1 MGFGLGV
8 SPDQRAAE
16 SQIDEEMLALVTQ
29 LTNEINWYM
38 RERGLTRAD
47 LAARM
52 GVSPGRVSQIL
63 GGGENL
69 TLRTLAALSTA
80 LDARF
85 DIELSA
91 LKAEDAYTSAE
102 DAYTSRGT
110 ADAEAAP
117 AWNHHTLSRARHHE
131 NARISGSLRRR

>member
-1 MGFGLGV
+1 MGFGTGA
-8 SPDQRAAE
+8 SPDQRAIE
-16 SQIDEEMLALVTQ
+16 TQIDDEMLALVTQ
-29 LTNEINWYM
+29 LTNEINWHM

-80 LDARF
+80 LEARF

-91 LKAEDAYTSAE
+91 LKAGDS
-102 DAYTSRGT
+102 YTSRGT
-110 ADAEAAP
+110 AQAEAAP
-117 AWNHHTLSRARHHE
+117 TANHHGLSRTKHRQT
-131 NARISGSLRRR
+131 RLSR

>member
-16 SQIDEEMLALVTQ
+16 ARIDEEMLGLVTQ
-29 LTNEINWYM
+29 LTNEINWLM

-69 TLRTLAALSTA
+69 TLRTLAALGAA

-85 DIELSA
+85 GVELSS
-91 LKAEDAYTSAE
+91 LKAEDTYSSL
-102 DAYTSRGT
+102 DT
-110 ADAEAAP
+110 ADAEAAAAQSAP
-117 AWNHHTLSRARHHE
+117 GHRPILRAQHHE
-131 NARISGSLRRR
+131 NARNSGAPRRR

>member
-1 MGFGLGV
+1 MGSGTDV
-8 SPDQRAAE
+8 SPDRRATE
-16 SQIDEEMLALVTQ
+16 SQIEDELLALVTQ

-85 DIELSA
+85 DIELSP
-91 LKAEDAYTSAE
+91 LKGGDSFTGHGTTQAESAS
-102 DAYTSRGT
+102 AGNR
-110 ADAEAAP
+110 
-117 AWNHHTLSRARHHE
+117 HTLSRTTHREARLG
-131 NARISGSLRRR
+131 R

>member
-1 MGFGLGV
+1 MGFRTAAP
-8 SPDQRAAE
+8 PDQRATDT
-16 SQIDEEMLALVTQ
+16 QIEDEMLVLVTQ
-29 LTNEINWYM
+29 LTNEINWHM

-91 LKAEDAYTSAE
+91 LKGGDS
-102 DAYTSRGT
+102 YTSRG
-110 ADAEAAP
+110 AAQDEAAP
-117 AWNHHTLSRARHHE
+117 AGNHHHVTRAAHREARSSRGASRYGHD
-131 NARISGSLRRR
+131 

>member
-16 SQIDEEMLALVTQ
+16 TQIDEELIALVTQ

-80 LDARF
+80 LDAHF
-85 DIELSA
+85 DVELGT
-91 LKAEDAYTSAE
+91 LKAEDTYTARYGE
-102 DAYTSRGT
+102 VP
-110 ADAEAAP
+110 P
-117 AWNHHTLSRARHHE
+117 ARNHH
-131 NARISGSLRRR
+131 

>member
-1 MGFGLGV
+1 MGSGTDV
-8 SPDQRAAE
+8 SPDRRATE
-16 SQIDEEMLALVTQ
+16 SQIEDELLALVTQ

-85 DIELSA
+85 DVELSA
-91 LKAEDAYTSAE
+91 LKGGDTFTSHGTTQAESAPGGN
-102 DAYTSRGT
+102 R
-110 ADAEAAP
+110 
-117 AWNHHTLSRARHHE
+117 HTLSRTTHRGARLG
-131 NARISGSLRRR
+131 R

>member
-8 SPDQRAAE
+8 SPETRAAE
-16 SQIDEEMLALVTQ
+16 ARIEENMYALITE
-29 LTNEINWYM
+29 LTNEITWHM
-38 RERGLTRAD
+38 RERGLSRAD

-69 TLRTLAALSTA
+69 TLRTLAALATA

-85 DIELSA
+85 GIELST
-91 LKAEDAYTSAE
+91 LKAQDAF
-102 DAYTSRGT
+102 TSRG
-110 ADAEAAP
+110 AAEAEATP
-117 AWNHHTLSRARHHE
+117 PDARKHHSPPRTRHRE
-131 NARISGSLRRR
+131 TTRDGGGPRGTS

>member
-1 MGFGLGV
+1 MGFGTGA
-8 SPDQRAAE
+8 SPDHRATE
-16 SQIDEEMLALVTQ
+16 SQIEDEMLALITQ
-29 LTNEINWYM
+29 LTNEI
-38 RERGLTRAD
+38 AD

-85 DIELSA
+85 DVELTA
-91 LKAEDAYTSAE
+91 LKSGDSYTPAR
-102 DAYTSRGT
+102 T
-110 ADAEAAP
+110 EAAP
-117 AWNHHTLSRARHHE
+117 AANHHTLPRARHRE
-131 NARISGSLRRR
+131 ARLGR

>member
-1 MGFGLGV
+1 MMGFGTGA
-8 SPDQRAAE
+8 SPDQRATE
-16 SQIDEEMLALVTQ
+16 SHIDDEMLALITQ
-29 LTNEINWYM
+29 LTNEVSWHM

-85 DIELSA
+85 DIELTA
-91 LKAEDAYTSAE
+91 LKGGDSYT
-102 DAYTSRGT
+102 DRGT
-110 ADAEAAP
+110 AQADAAP
-117 AWNHHTLSRARHHE
+117 AGNQHTLSRATHRG
-131 NARISGSLRRR
+131 ARLGR

>member
-1 MGFGLGV
+1 MMGIGLGV
-8 SPDQRAAE
+8 SPDQQATE
-16 SQIDEEMLALVTQ
+16 TQIDEEMLALVTR
-29 LTNEINWYM
+29 LTNEINWHM
-38 RERGLTRAD
+38 RELGLTRAD

-85 DIELSA
+85 DIA
-91 LKAEDAYTSAE
+91 LTAPKTDET
-102 DAYTSRGT
+102 YTSRDI
-110 ADAEAAP
+110 ADPSVGQATDRYTVRP
-117 AWNHHTLSRARHHE
+117 AKHLE
-131 NARISGSLRRR
+131 NARFSGSPRR

>member
-1 MGFGLGV
+1 MGFRAGV
-8 SPDQRAAE
+8 TADQRSTEA
-16 SQIDEEMLALVTQ
+16 QIDEEMLALVTQ
-29 LTNEINWYM
+29 LTNEVTWCL

-85 DIELSA
+85 DLELNA
-91 LKAEDAYTSAE
+91 LKAG
-102 DAYTSRGT
+102 DAYTSRSHPSPDGV
-110 ADAEAAP
+110 
-117 AWNHHTLSRARHHE
+117 S
-131 NARISGSLRRR
+131 

>member
-1 MGFGLGV
+1 MSLRIGV

-29 LTNEINWYM
+29 LTNEINFYL
-38 RERGLTRAD
+38 RERGISRAD

-52 GVSPGRVSQIL
+52 RVSPGRVSQIL

-85 DIELSA
+85 DIELTP
-91 LKAEDAYTSAE
+91 LKADDAFTQHSEASP
-102 DAYTSRGT
+102 ASPASPAGNQRSLPRASHQRG
-110 ADAEAAP
+110 
-117 AWNHHTLSRARHHE
+117 
-131 NARISGSLRRR
+131 LR

>member
-16 SQIDEEMLALVTQ
+16 AQIDEEMLALVTR
-29 LTNEINWYM
+29 LTNDINWYM

-85 DIELSA
+85 DVALTA
-91 LKAEDAYTSAE
+91 LKGEDT
-102 DAYTSRGT
+102 YTSR
-110 ADAEAAP
+110 DAEAGTAV
-117 AWNHHTLSRARHHE
+117 NHHHPVSRTQNLENTRFSRASHR
-131 NARISGSLRRR
+131 

>member
-1 MGFGLGV
+1 MGFRLGV

-16 SQIDEEMLALVTQ
+16 DRVDEEMHGLVTQ
-29 LTNEINWYM
+29 LTNEINWLM
-38 RERGLTRAD
+38 REHGLTRAD

-69 TLRTLAALSTA
+69 TLRTLAALATA

-85 DIELSA
+85 DVKLSS
-91 LKAEDAYTSAE
+91 LKAEDAYTS
-102 DAYTSRGT
+102 RGA
-110 ADAEAAP
+110 ADSEAAP
-117 AWNHHTLSRARHHE
+117 IQKNASNHHSLPRAQHHE
-131 NARISGSLRRR
+131 NARDNGGSRRR

>member
-8 SPDQRAAE
+8 SPDQRATDT
-16 SQIDEEMLALVTQ
+16 QIDEEMLALVTQ
-29 LTNEINWYM
+29 LTNEINWHM
-38 RERGLTRAD
+38 RELGLTRAD

-52 GVSPGRVSQIL
+52 GVSAGRVSQIL

-85 DIELSA
+85 DIQLST
-91 LKAEDAYTSAE
+91 LKAEDTYS
-102 DAYTSRGT
+102 SRDT
-110 ADAEAAP
+110 VDAEAAS
-117 AWNHHTLSRARHHE
+117 AENHHPLTRAKHYE
-131 NARISGSLRRR
+131 NARTSEAYRRR

>member
-1 MGFGLGV
+1 MGFGTGA
-8 SPDQRAAE
+8 SPDHRATE
-16 SQIDEEMLALVTQ
+16 SQIEDEMLALITQ
-29 LTNEINWYM
+29 LTNEITWHM

-85 DIELSA
+85 DVELTA
-91 LKAEDAYTSAE
+91 LKSGDSYTSAR
-102 DAYTSRGT
+102 T
-110 ADAEAAP
+110 EATP
-117 AWNHHTLSRARHHE
+117 AANHHTIPRARHRE
-131 NARISGSLRRR
+131 ARLGR

>member
-1 MGFGLGV
+1 MGFGRGA
-8 SPDQRAAE
+8 SPDQRTTE
-16 SQIDEEMLALVTQ
+16 TQIDDEMLDLVTQ

-80 LDARF
+80 LEAHF

-91 LKAEDAYTSAE
+91 LKGGDTYTH
-102 DAYTSRGT
+102 T
-110 ADAEAAP
+110 AQAEAAP
-117 AWNHHTLSRARHHE
+117 AGNHHSFRRARHRETRLSH
-131 NARISGSLRRR
+131 

>member
-1 MGFGLGV
+1 MGFGTGA
-8 SPDQRAAE
+8 SPDHRATE
-16 SQIDEEMLALVTQ
+16 SQIEDEMLALLTQ

-80 LDARF
+80 LEARF
-85 DIELSA
+85 DLELGSRQSS
-91 LKAEDAYTSAE
+91 DAYTP
-102 DAYTSRGT
+102 SRAGT
-110 ADAEAAP
+110 TPAA
-117 AWNHHTLSRARHHE
+117 NHHTLPRARHRV
-131 NARISGSLRRR
+131 ARLGR

>member
-1 MGFGLGV
+1 MGFRTGA
-8 SPDQRAAE
+8 SPDQRATE
-16 SQIDEEMLALVTQ
+16 TQIDDEMLALVTQ

-85 DIELSA
+85 DVELSA
-91 LKAEDAYTSAE
+91 LKGGDS
-102 DAYTSRGT
+102 YTSRG
-110 ADAEAAP
+110 AAEAEAAP
-117 AWNHHTLSRARHHE
+117 TGNPPGLTRARPHQT
-131 NARISGSLRRR
+131 RLRR

>member
-1 MGFGLGV
+1 MGFGRRA
-8 SPDQRAAE
+8 SADQQAGQTR
-16 SQIDEEMLALVTQ
+16 IDEEMYGLVTD
-29 LTNEINWYM
+29 LTNEINWLM

-69 TLRTLAALSTA
+69 TLRTLAMLSTA

-85 DIELSA
+85 GIELHS
-91 LKAEDAYTSAE
+91 LKLEDAYTSA
-102 DAYTSRGT
+102 
-110 ADAEAAP
+110 DAEAPAAP
-117 AWNHHTLSRARHHE
+117 NHHSIPRDQHQRST
-131 NARISGSLRRR
+131 RRR

>member
-1 MGFGLGV
+1 MGSGTGA
-8 SPDQRAAE
+8 SPDQRTTE
-16 SQIDEEMLALVTQ
+16 TQIDDEMLAFVTQ

-38 RERGLTRAD
+38 RERGLSRAD

-80 LDARF
+80 LDAHF
-85 DIELSA
+85 DLELSP
-91 LKAEDAYTSAE
+91 LKTGDSYTSH
-102 DAYTSRGT
+102 SPGQ
-110 ADAEAAP
+110 AEAAP
-117 AWNHHTLSRARHHE
+117 AGNHRALPRAAHRQAGSAISRRQ
-131 NARISGSLRRR
+131 

>member
-1 MGFGLGV
+1 MGSGTGV
-8 SPDQRAAE
+8 SPDHRATE
-16 SQIDEEMLALVTQ
+16 SQIEDELLALVTQ
-29 LTNEINWYM
+29 LTNEITWYM

-85 DIELSA
+85 DVELNA
-91 LKAEDAYTSAE
+91 LKGGDTFTSHGTTQAESA
-102 DAYTSRGT
+102 
-110 ADAEAAP
+110 AAG
-117 AWNHHTLSRARHHE
+117 NHHTLSRTTHREARLG
-131 NARISGSLRRR
+131 R

>member
-8 SPDQRAAE
+8 SPEQRAAE
-16 SQIDEEMLALVTQ
+16 AQIDEELLALVTQ
-29 LTNEINWYM
+29 LTNEVNWHM

-47 LAARM
+47 LAALM

-85 DIELSA
+85 DIELSSH
-91 LKAEDAYTSAE
+91 KAEDTYE
-102 DAYTSRGT
+102 E
-110 ADAEAAP
+110 EAAP
-117 AWNHHTLSRARHHE
+117 ASNHHSLPRAQHHE
-131 NARISGSLRRR
+131 GARNGGAPRHR

>member
-1 MGFGLGV
+1 MGFRLGV
-8 SPDQRAAE
+8 SPDQRAADA
-16 SQIDEEMLALVTQ
+16 QIDEEMLALVTQ

-85 DIELSA
+85 DIELIT
-91 LKAEDAYTSAE
+91 LKADDT
-102 DAYTSRGT
+102 YTSRDR

-117 AWNHHTLSRARHHE
+117 AENQHVLPRTKRYADARF
-131 NARISGSLRRR
+131 SGAPRRR

>member
-1 MGFGLGV
+1 MGFGLGA

-16 SQIDEEMLALVTQ
+16 VRIDEELHGLITQ
-29 LTNEINWYM
+29 LTNEINWHM

-69 TLRTLAALSTA
+69 TLRTLATLATA

-85 DIELSA
+85 GVELAS
-91 LKAEDAYTSAE
+91 LKAEDTYTSG
-102 DAYTSRGT
+102 GT
-110 ADAEAAP
+110 ADAEAASSDNAP
-117 AWNHHTLSRARHHE
+117 NQHTLPRTGHRGNTRNNGAP
-131 NARISGSLRRR
+131 RRR

>member
-1 MGFGLGV
+1 MGFRLGV
-8 SPDQRAAE
+8 SPDQRAMEA
-16 SQIDEEMLALVTQ
+16 QIDEEMLALVTQ
-29 LTNEINWYM
+29 LTNEVNWLM

-69 TLRTLAALSTA
+69 TLRTLATLATA

-85 DIELSA
+85 GIELAS
-91 LKAEDAYTSAE
+91 LKAEDTYTSG
-102 DAYTSRGT
+102 GT
-110 ADAEAAP
+110 ADAEAASSDNAP
-117 AWNHHTLSRARHHE
+117 NQHTLPRTGHRGNTRNNGAP
-131 NARISGSLRRR
+131 RRR

>member
-8 SPDQRAAE
+8 SPDQRAVE
-16 SQIDEEMLALVTQ
+16 DRIDEEMYGLVTQ
-29 LTNEINWYM
+29 LTNEITWLM

-85 DIELSA
+85 DVQLSS
-91 LKAEDAYTSAE
+91 LKDG
-102 DAYTSRGT
+102 DAYTSRES
-110 ADAEAAP
+110 AEAEAAP
-117 AWNHHTLSRARHHE
+117 PPNHHSFPRARHHE
-131 NARISGSLRRR
+131 TARDSGGPRRR

>member
-8 SPDQRAAE
+8 SPEQRAAE
-16 SQIDEEMLALVTQ
+16 AQIDEELLALVTR
-29 LTNEINWYM
+29 LTNDITWYM

-85 DIELSA
+85 DVALSA
-91 LKAEDAYTSAE
+91 LKAD

-110 ADAEAAP
+110 EVSPAE
-117 AWNHHTLSRARHHE
+117 NHHRPASPAQNLENTRFSRSAHR
-131 NARISGSLRRR
+131 

>member
-1 MGFGLGV
+1 MSLRIGV

-29 LTNEINWYM
+29 LTNEINFYL
-38 RERGLTRAD
+38 RERGISRAD

-52 GVSPGRVSQIL
+52 RVSPGRVSQIL

-85 DIELSA
+85 DIELTP
-91 LKAEDAYTSAE
+91 LKADDAFTQHS
-102 DAYTSRGT
+102 
-110 ADAEAAP
+110 EASP
-117 AWNHHTLSRARHHE
+117 ASPASPAGNQRSLPRARHQ
-131 NARISGSLRRR
+131 RGLR

>member
-8 SPDQRAAE
+8 SPDRRTAE
-16 SQIDEEMLALVTQ
+16 TQIDEEMLTLVTH
-29 LTNEINWYM
+29 LTNEISWYM

-80 LDARF
+80 LDVRF
-85 DIELSA
+85 SIELSA
-91 LKAEDAYTSAE
+91 LKAEDAYTSRHTAVAEARPAE
-102 DAYTSRGT
+102 DHHYSVSRT
-110 ADAEAAP
+110 KHSA
-117 AWNHHTLSRARHHE
+117 TTRS
-131 NARISGSLRRR
+131 SGSPRR

>member
-1 MGFGLGV
+1 VGFGTGA
-8 SPDQRAAE
+8 SPDKRATE
-16 SQIDEEMLALVTQ
+16 GQIEDEMLALITQ
-29 LTNEINWYM
+29 LTNEINWHM

-85 DIELSA
+85 DVELSP
-91 LKAEDAYTSAE
+91 LKSGDTYTSGSPAQ
-102 DAYTSRGT
+102 G
-110 ADAEAAP
+110 EAAP
-117 AWNHHTLSRARHHE
+117 AVNHRPLPRSRHHDNARH
-131 NARISGSLRRR
+131 